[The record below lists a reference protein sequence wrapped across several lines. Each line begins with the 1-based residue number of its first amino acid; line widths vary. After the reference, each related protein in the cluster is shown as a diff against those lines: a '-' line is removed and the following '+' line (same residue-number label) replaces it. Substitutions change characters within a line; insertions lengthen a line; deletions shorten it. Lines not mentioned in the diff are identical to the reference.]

1 VNIPRNKTLN
11 QMESTATWLIM
22 LARFGRLI
30 FSLAIIGIGVETLI
44 CSYVSSHSLGPHYKV
59 VPVIPWLPAI
69 PSLVYLVGAISI
81 LCGAGFLFQRTLVV
95 SSITLGALMLL
106 CGLAFDVPRRPN
118 LMSAE
123 WRTNVLEPIAI
134 GSLAWLGPGLGGIP
148 RWLHRAS
155 CYLLA
160 FALIVFGIAHF
171 QVLTFIASLVPG
183 WIPWHWFWTVFF
195 GVAFISAG
203 VSFAAGFLLR
213 WAALG
218 VGLMFALFTVTI
230 HLPPVLNFFRALG
243 ATQDPDKWSD
253 VFIVLALWGG
263 SWALARDLCD
273 RRDLSLEAD
282 SNRDRALDRP
292 IRR

>member
-1 VNIPRNKTLN
+1 MNIPRDKTLN
-11 QMESTATWLIM
+11 QLDSTVTWLIM
-22 LARFGRLI
+22 LGRFGRLL
-30 FSLAIIGIGVETLI
+30 FSLAIIGIGAETLI

-69 PSLVYLVGAISI
+69 PSLVYPVGAILI
-81 LCGAGFLFQRTLVV
+81 LCGASLFFQRNVVV
-95 SSITLGALMLL
+95 SSITLGVLMLL

-134 GSLAWLGPGLGGIP
+134 ASLAWLAPGLGGIP

-155 CYLLA
+155 RYLLA
-160 FALIVFGIAHF
+160 FALAVFGIAHF

-183 WIPWHWFWTVFF
+183 CIPWPWFWTVFF

-203 VSFAAGFLLR
+203 VSFATGFLQR
-213 WAALG
+213 SAALG

-230 HLPPVLNFFRALG
+230 HLPPVLNFFHTG
-243 ATQDPDKWSD
+243 A
-253 VFIVLALWGG
+253 
-263 SWALARDLCD
+263 
-273 RRDLSLEAD
+273 
-282 SNRDRALDRP
+282 
-292 IRR
+292 

>member
-1 VNIPRNKTLN
+1 VL
-11 QMESTATWLIM
+11 
-22 LARFGRLI
+22 

-44 CSYVSSHSLGPHYKV
+44 CSYVSSHSLAPHYKV

-69 PSLVYLVGAISI
+69 PSLAYLVGAI
-81 LCGAGFLFQRTLVV
+81 LVPCGAGLLFQRTLVV
-95 SSITLGALMLL
+95 SSITLGVLMLL

-134 GSLAWLGPGLGGIP
+134 GSLAWLASGLGGIP
-148 RWLHRAS
+148 EWLHRTS
-155 CYLLA
+155 RYLLV
-160 FALIVFGIAHF
+160 FALVIFGIGHF

-183 WIPWHWFWTVFF
+183 WIPWHWFWAVFF
-195 GVAFISAG
+195 GVAFIAAG
-203 VSFAAGFLLR
+203 LSFATGFLQR

-218 VGLMFALFTVTI
+218 VGLMFALWAVTI
-230 HLPPVLNFFRALG
+230 HIPIVLNYFRTSG

-263 SWALARDLCD
+263 SWAFGGDLRD
-273 RRDLSLEAD
+273 RGDLSLGAA
-282 SNRDRALDRP
+282 SNRA
-292 IRR
+292 

>member
-1 VNIPRNKTLN
+1 VTIPRDKTLN
-11 QMESTATWLIM
+11 QLESTVAWLIM
-22 LARFGRLI
+22 LGRFGRLL
-30 FSLAIIGIGVETLI
+30 FSLAIIGIGVETLT
-44 CSYVSSHSLGPHYKV
+44 CSYVSSHSLGPQHTV

-69 PSLVYLVGAISI
+69 PSLAYLVGAILV
-81 LCGAGFLFQRTLVV
+81 LCGAGLLFQRTLVV
-95 SSITLGALMLL
+95 SSIALGALMLL

-134 GSLAWLGPGLGGIP
+134 GSLAWLGPGLDGIP

-155 CYLLA
+155 RYLLA

-183 WIPWHWFWTVFF
+183 WIPWHRFWTVFF

-203 VSFAAGFLLR
+203 VSFATGFLLR

-230 HLPPVLNFFRALG
+230 HLPPVVNFFRALG

-263 SWALARDLCD
+263 SWALARDLRD

-282 SNRDRALDRP
+282 SNRA
-292 IRR
+292 

>member
-1 VNIPRNKTLN
+1 
-11 QMESTATWLIM
+11 M
-22 LARFGRLI
+22 LGRFGRLL
-30 FSLAIIGIGVETLI
+30 FSLAIIGIGVETLT
-44 CSYVSSHSLGPHYKV
+44 CSYVSSHSLGPHHTV

-69 PSLVYLVGAISI
+69 PSLAYLVGAILV
-81 LCGAGFLFQRTLVV
+81 LCGAGLLFQRTLVV
-95 SSITLGALMLL
+95 SSITLGGLMLL

-134 GSLAWLGPGLGGIP
+134 GSLAWLGPGLSGVP

-155 CYLLA
+155 RYLLA

-203 VSFAAGFLLR
+203 VSFATGFLLR

-263 SWALARDLCD
+263 SWALARDLRD
-273 RRDLSLEAD
+273 RRV
-282 SNRDRALDRP
+282 
-292 IRR
+292 